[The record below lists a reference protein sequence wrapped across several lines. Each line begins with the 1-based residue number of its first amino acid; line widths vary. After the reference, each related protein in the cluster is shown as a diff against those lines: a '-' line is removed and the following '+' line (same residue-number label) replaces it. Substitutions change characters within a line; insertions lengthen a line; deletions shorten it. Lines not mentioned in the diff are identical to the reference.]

1 MNNYIKKLYLKTQD
15 GIKIA
20 INHHITD
27 HDEVLIL
34 AHGWFMTKDSK
45 YFSDLANVFSESFDV
60 ISMDFRGHGESS
72 GFYTFTSKEP
82 YDMKA
87 VVEYAKEHYKKV
99 YLMGFSLGGAL
110 VLIHGA
116 TEKNIDKIIAV
127 SAPHSFIKIENHIW
141 KKAAWLTTLKK
152 FELKRWISIRPSL
165 IIGKKTKPIDIVDK
179 IDAPTLFIAGEKDVT
194 VRAWHTMSLYRG
206 AKCKKHFELFK
217 DCNHAEDI
225 FIKERKKFTYLCADW
240 LNDNEKTLKNKA
252 ECVLA
257 T

>member
-1 MNNYIKKLYLKTQD
+1 MHNNIKKLNLRTQD

-20 INHHITD
+20 INHHHTG

-45 YFSDLANVFSESFDV
+45 YFSDLANVFSENFDV
-60 ISMDFRGHGESS
+60 ISMDFRGHGKSS
-72 GFYTFTSKEP
+72 GVYTFTSKEP

-116 TEKNIDKIIAV
+116 KEKNIDKIIAV

-141 KKAAWLTTLKK
+141 KKAAWIPTLKK
-152 FELKRWISIRPSL
+152 FEFKRWISIRPSL
-165 IIGKKTKPIDIVDK
+165 IIGKKIRPIDI
-179 IDAPTLFIAGEKDVT
+179 IDQIDSPILFIAGEKDVT
-194 VRAWHTMSLYRG
+194 VRAWHTMSLYRR
-206 AKCKKHFELFK
+206 AKCKKHFELFE

-225 FIKERKKFTYLCADW
+225 FIKERKKFIHLCTDW
-240 LNDNEKTLKNKA
+240 LNHDKKELEIKA
-252 ECVLA
+252 ECILA
-257 T
+257 S